1 MDDLQKCKI
10 GLHGVSTIVAGRNL
24 FVVQRLLMDP
34 ISIPW
39 VKDERIWSNGGMI
52 IDGGMAK

>member
-1 MDDLQKCKI
+1 MQKCEI
-10 GLHGVSTIVAGRNL
+10 CVHDVSVVVAGRNL

-39 VKDERIWSNGGMI
+39 VKDEHTRNNGRII
-52 IDGGMAK
+52 IDKGMAKE